1 MMKNINDLSMTT
13 CRICEKQFLRDECY
27 YSSDD
32 ENLQYP
38 TCEDCTNFMRVVASS
53 HVNESDSLAKN

>member
-1 MMKNINDLSMTT
+1 MKNINDLSMTT

-32 ENLQYP
+32 EYLQYP
-38 TCEDCTNFMRVVASS
+38 TCEDCTNFIRDVSS
-53 HVNESDSLAKN
+53 LDFTESD

>member
-1 MMKNINDLSMTT
+1 MIDLSMTT

-32 ENLQYP
+32 EYLQYP
-38 TCEDCTNFMRVVASS
+38 TCEDCTNFIRDVSS
-53 HVNESDSLAKN
+53 LDFTESD

>member
-38 TCEDCTNFMRVVASS
+38 TCEDCTNFIRDFASLDFS
-53 HVNESDSLAKN
+53 EN